1 MRVGSHHLY
10 EEDPGQQDIPVHRVI
25 LHENYDS
32 WTINN
37 DICLLELESKADFSS
52 DVIGGIELAEEGAE
66 YEAGTECV
74 VSGWGTT
81 SEGGSL
87 ATVLM
92 KVSKHSLSQAQLQ
105 LQLS

>member
-10 EEDPGQQDIPVHRVI
+10 VDDPDQQDIPVLRVI

-37 DICLLELESKADFSS
+37 DICLLELESEADFSS
-52 DVIGGIELAEEGAE
+52 DVIGGVELPGEGAE
-66 YEAGTECV
+66 YEPGTECV
-74 VSGWGTT
+74 VAGWGTT

-92 KVSKHSLSQAQLQ
+92 KV
-105 LQLS
+105 